1 MAGIFVCMER
11 WYLNNVIIDKQYA
24 DYIRPLVVIFGRI
37 SLLIWLVS
45 AYNVDGAPVNTNKV
59 MGIFI
64 HESICD
70 YHKRFE
76 WVTVMFTSAN
86 EGANQLPSVMLP
98 SIFTKVSPPGSITF
112 EEKGTLIIYN
122 YWENN
127 F

>member
-1 MAGIFVCMER
+1 MRSFRRRTGKKPSKLANRLSLSTYEIPAAMAGIFVCMER
-11 WYLNNVIIDKQYA
+11 WYLNNVIMDKQHA

-76 WVTVMFTSAN
+76 CVTVMLTSAN
-86 EGANQLPSVMLP
+86 E
-98 SIFTKVSPPGSITF
+98 
-112 EEKGTLIIYN
+112 
-122 YWENN
+122 
-127 F
+127 